1 MRIPKNIRIYF
12 GKTEIKKSLNTYDYE
27 LACIKANII
36 YNHFNH
42 ITKVA
47 RMAIVSPQQIQELV
61 DKFILETL
69 QQDKI
74 DRADKQYGIEGVCYD
89 PIEYLNYMIHEC
101 REYLAVNNYSPIV
114 DDAKKLLTSVGI
126 DFNASDP
133 SHKLFQQTLLRGQIT
148 VFEEALN
155 RVQGIYS
162 SKFDIRGSNQNTP
175 VEVETKFIYTYTH
188 AYDEFKI
195 YYNDNKVSQST
206 KDDTFRVLDKLLA
219 IVGAETAIS
228 NTKLTDLI
236 KIKQRIENLPNLNYA
251 EYKNM
256 SFEEILQLTN
266 IPEKMKITDSRAKD
280 YIKHIKKFFTFCYQN
295 RIVDFDP
302 AVDLNISVDSDKKDP
317 FSNEEANAL
326 FKIFDTQAPF
336 ARLLLYIYPFTGMRR
351 EEPYNSSILEE
362 DGIKYF
368 YISDG
373 KNSYAKR
380 KIPLHKKLLELG
392 IDDDSFTKA
401 KNKISYTTLAKLFN
415 QKLKPQVTMNNR
427 YTLHS
432 WRHTVATKLQHAE
445 VVDSVIQN
453 ILGHSSTDTL
463 NKVYA
468 REKTNLIAIQH
479 AINKISYDDYTSWS
493 DL

>member
-1 MRIPKNIRIYF
+1 MRIPKNIRVYF

-69 QQDKI
+69 KQDKI
-74 DRADKQYGIEGVCYD
+74 DRAEKQYGIEGVCYD
-89 PIEYLNYMIHEC
+89 PIEYLNYMIREC
-101 REYLAVNNYSPIV
+101 REYLAVNNYSPVI
-114 DDAKKLLTSVGI
+114 DDAKKLLKSVGI
-126 DFNASDP
+126 DFNTSDP
-133 SHKLFQQTLLRGQIT
+133 SHKLFQQTLLRGQIA

-155 RVQGIYS
+155 RVQGVYS
-162 SKFDIRGSNQNTP
+162 SKFDIHNSNHDTP
-175 VEVETKFIYTYTH
+175 IQIEAKPTYTYAH

-206 KDDTFRVLDKLLA
+206 KNDTFRVLDKLLA
-219 IVGAETAIS
+219 IVGTETAIS

-236 KIKQRIENLPNLNYA
+236 RIKQRIENLPNLNYA

-256 SFEEILQLTN
+256 RFEEILQLTN
-266 IPEKMKITDSRAKD
+266 IPQEMKITDSRAKD

-295 RIVDFDP
+295 RIIDFDP
-302 AVDLNISVDSDKKDP
+302 AIDLNISVDSDKKDP

-326 FKIFDTQAPF
+326 FEIFDAQAPF

-351 EEPYNSSILEE
+351 EEPYNSSIIDE

-392 IDDDSFTKA
+392 INEDSFTKA
-401 KNKISYTTLAKLFN
+401 KTKISYTTLAKLFN
-415 QKLKPQVTMNNR
+415 QKLKPQVTENNR
-427 YTLHS
+427 NTLHS
-432 WRHTVATKLQHAE
+432 WRHTVATKLQHAQ
-445 VVDSVIQN
+445 VIDSVIQS

-468 REKTNLIAIQH
+468 REKTNLRAVQD
-479 AINKISYDDYTSWS
+479 AINKISYDKNP
-493 DL
+493 